1 MKLIR
6 GIHNL
11 SQAPQEGCVLTIG
24 NFDGVHRGHRAL
36 LQGLQ
41 EEGRKRNLPVMV
53 MLFEPQPLELFATDK
68 APARLTRLRE
78 KLRYL
83 AECGVDYV
91 LCVRFDRRFAALT
104 AQNFISDLLVK
115 HLRVKFLAVGDDFR
129 FGAGREGDFLLLQKA
144 GMEYGF
150 DITSTQT
157 FCEGGVR
164 ISSTAVRQAL
174 ADDNLAL
181 AESLLGHPFAI
192 SGRVVHGDELG
203 RTIGFPTANVP
214 LRRQVSP
221 VKGVYAVEVLGLG
234 EKPLP
239 GVANIGTR
247 PTVAG
252 IRQQLEVH
260 LLDVAMDLYGRHIQ
274 VVLRKKIRN
283 EQRFASLDELK
294 AQIARDELTAREFFG
309 LTKPAYACY
318 VIKPKHGTE
327 NLMSDYKSTLNLPET
342 GFPMRGDLAKRE
354 PGMLARWTDDD
365 LYGIIRA
372 AKKGKKTFILHDG
385 PPYANGSIHI
395 GHSVNKILKDIIV
408 KSKGLSGY
416 DSPYVP
422 GWDCHG
428 LPIELKVEQ
437 EYGKP
442 GEKFTAAEFRA
453 KCREYAA
460 TQVDGQRKDFIR
472 LGVLGDWSHP
482 YLTMDF
488 KTEANIIRALGKI
501 IGNGHLHK
509 GAKPVHWC
517 VDCRSALA
525 EAEVEYYDKTS
536 PSIDVAFQAVDQD
549 ALKAKFAVSNV
560 NGPISLVIWTTTPW
574 TLPANRAISIAPDFD
589 YALVQ
594 IDGQAVILAKD
605 LVESVMQRIGVTD
618 YTILGT
624 VKGAELELLRF
635 THPFMG
641 FDVPAIL
648 GDHVTL
654 DAGTGAVHTAP
665 GHGPDDYVIGQKYG
679 LETANPVGPDGTY
692 LPGTYPTLDGVN
704 VFKANDIVVA
714 LLQEKGALLH
724 VEKMQHSY
732 PCCWRHKTPIIFRAT
747 PQWFVSMDQKGLRAQ
762 SLKEIKGVQ
771 WIPDWGQARIESM
784 VANRPDWCI
793 SRQRTWG
800 VPMSL
805 FVHKD
810 TEELHPR
817 TLELMEEVAKRV
829 EVDGIQAWW
838 DLDAKE
844 ILGDEADQYV
854 KVPDT
859 LDVWFDSGS
868 THSSVVDVRP
878 EFAGHAA
885 DMYLEGSDQHRGWFM
900 SSLMISTAMKG
911 KAPYRQVLTHGF
923 TVDGQGRKMSKSIG
937 NTVSPQDVM
946 NKLGADILR
955 LWVASTDYTGEM
967 AVSDEILK
975 RAADSYRR
983 IRNTARFLLANLNGF
998 DPAKDMVKPEEMVV
1012 LDRWAVGCA
1021 KAAQEDILK
1030 AYEAYDFHEVVQR
1043 LMRFCSV
1050 EMGSFY
1056 LDIIKD
1062 RQYTA
1067 KADSVARR
1075 SCQTALYHIA
1085 EALVRWMAP
1094 ILSFT
1099 ADEVWGYLPGEREKY
1114 VFTGEWYEGLF
1125 GLADSEA
1132 MNDAF
1137 WDELLKVRGE
1147 VNKVI
1152 EQARAD
1158 KKVGGSLEAAVTLY
1172 AEPELSAKLTALG
1185 DELRFVLLTSGATV
1199 ADYNDA
1205 PADAQQ
1211 SEVLKGLKV
1220 ALSKAEGEKCPRCWH
1235 YTQDVGKVAEHA
1247 EICGRCVSNV
1257 AGDGEKRKFA

>member
-1 MKLIR
+1 
-6 GIHNL
+6 
-11 SQAPQEGCVLTIG
+11 
-24 NFDGVHRGHRAL
+24 
-36 LQGLQ
+36 
-41 EEGRKRNLPVMV
+41 
-53 MLFEPQPLELFATDK
+53 
-68 APARLTRLRE
+68 
-78 KLRYL
+78 
-83 AECGVDYV
+83 
-91 LCVRFDRRFAALT
+91 
-104 AQNFISDLLVK
+104 
-115 HLRVKFLAVGDDFR
+115 
-129 FGAGREGDFLLLQKA
+129 
-144 GMEYGF
+144 
-150 DITSTQT
+150 
-157 FCEGGVR
+157 
-164 ISSTAVRQAL
+164 
-174 ADDNLAL
+174 
-181 AESLLGHPFAI
+181 
-192 SGRVVHGDELG
+192 
-203 RTIGFPTANVP
+203 
-214 LRRQVSP
+214 
-221 VKGVYAVEVLGLG
+221 
-234 EKPLP
+234 
-239 GVANIGTR
+239 
-247 PTVAG
+247 
-252 IRQQLEVH
+252 
-260 LLDVAMDLYGRHIQ
+260 
-274 VVLRKKIRN
+274 
-283 EQRFASLDELK
+283 
-294 AQIARDELTAREFFG
+294 
-309 LTKPAYACY
+309 
-318 VIKPKHGTE
+318 
-327 NLMSDYKSTLNLPET
+327 MSDFKSTLNLPET

-408 KSKGLSGY
+408 KSKGLAGY

-460 TQVDGQRKDFIR
+460 TQVDGQRQDFIR

-536 PSIDVAFQAVDQD
+536 PSIHVAFKAMD
-549 ALKAKFAVSNV
+549 AELIKAKFDAAQLS
-560 NGPISLVIWTTTPW
+560 GPVCLVIWTTTPW
-574 TLPANRAISIAPDFD
+574 TLPANRAISLNAEFEYVLINFRGKNYIVA
-589 YALVQ
+589 
-594 IDGQAVILAKD
+594 DGLFAAFIEKILPPVLENDAD
-605 LVESVMQRIGVTD
+605 EAERVFIVEKK
-618 YTILGT
+618 
-624 VKGAELELLRF
+624 VKGSDLELMRF
-635 THPFMG
+635 KHPFMG

-648 GDHVTL
+648 GEHVTL
-654 DAGTGAVHTAP
+654 DAGTGAVHTAG
-665 GHGPDDYVIGQKYG
+665 GHGPDDYTISQKYG
-679 LETANPVGPDGTY
+679 LEIANPVGPDGAY

-704 VFKANDIVVA
+704 VFKANDIIVN
-714 LLQEKGALLH
+714 LLRENGSLLH
-724 VEKMQHSY
+724 VEKLLHSY

-762 SLKEIKGVQ
+762 SLKEIKDVQ

-805 FVHKD
+805 FVHKE
-810 TEELHPR
+810 TQELHPR

-829 EVDGIQAWW
+829 EQDGIQAWW
-838 DLDAKE
+838 DLDPRD
-844 ILGDEADQYV
+844 IMGDDADVYE

-975 RAADSYRR
+975 RAADAYRR

-1021 KAAQEDILK
+1021 KAAQDDIVK
-1030 AYEAYDFHEVVQR
+1030 AYDAYDFHEVVQR
-1043 LMRFCSV
+1043 LMRFCSI

-1094 ILSFT
+1094 IMSFT
-1099 ADEVWGYLPGEREKY
+1099 ADEIWGYLPGAREKY
-1114 VFTGEWYEGLF
+1114 VFTGEWYDGLF
-1125 GLADSEA
+1125 GLAETET
-1132 MNDAF
+1132 MNDAY
-1137 WDELLKVRGE
+1137 WDALLKVRGE

-1172 AEPELSAKLTALG
+1172 AEPELAAKLTALG
-1185 DELRFVLLTSGATV
+1185 EELRFVLLTSQAKV
-1199 ADYNDA
+1199 EDYA
-1205 PADAQQ
+1205 SAAADAQQ
-1211 SEVLKGLKV
+1211 SELLKGLKV
-1220 ALSKAEGEKCPRCWH
+1220 ALAKAEGEKCPRCWH
-1235 YTQDVGKVAEHA
+1235 YTTDIGKVAEHA